1 MATGVRLARLREERE
16 ARLADRDARLQ
27 AVKGASIAV
36 GRALDS
42 TGLSSQ
48 QIAQRVGYSDSQIRQ
63 LVSDGDARG
72 WRPRSLRL
80 CEAIDDFVRE
90 RGLPAPELAPL
101 RAAYDRAVAEL
112 KAAELSLRA
121 AGADVDGAEAR
132 RANHAGEL
140 TAYLE
145 ALKEALG
152 ETQSWIPHND
162 LDAAFQKR
170 MVKISGDPPHSADDE
185 ALYVSRTALPRGDVS
200 WSGALRGVRVA
211 VVVADAGYG
220 KTWLLR
226 RHGRE
231 MCDGALAALAAGDD
245 PSDVEVPLWMHAGDL
260 ARGWSSDDPPAEA
273 VVRAGMR
280 TARNRGFVASSRLVE
295 FLAERLSA
303 DAAPVHVLVDAY
315 DEVFDNASRE
325 AARRALVWL
334 RAIGRRHSGPRLVF
348 TSRGAGFT
356 DPFTDREGEAQ
367 KGEAQV
373 PHYLEPGVLDEDQV
387 RALWDEWFDAM
398 GEPVPTE
405 RLEPVLAPTSPLR
418 GFARI
423 PLIAAFCAWVAE
435 VDTVATS
442 RSGLYEQV
450 LRRFLAQSWK
460 EHGTTRQDGGLRATL
475 DKALT
480 ELAWTMATAGPVWRD
495 AIAVAGCEA
504 ALEQA
509 GLPPSRDHSRSWL
522 AVREVGILVQA
533 AAHGGDPLGDGPVLW
548 IHRSVQEF
556 LVARKLVT
564 LSGDELSEVL
574 GERAWM
580 RPEWGE
586 VIHFAIGLET
596 VAGGSRPVTEGL
608 RSLALDGR
616 DGLGWFAT
624 TFAAA
629 GAGMPPDPSARR
641 AIVERV
647 WALQRAGFI
656 TSVRLANVLALVPE
670 ARSEEIAGILLDTP
684 PSRET
689 WEALAWC
696 GEPGRTALTEVIAS
710 APRMSGAATALH
722 RVDPRAAIAAMR
734 RRLEVPLPVGSG
746 DSGVL
751 RALETSDVVRIA
763 ELYADH
769 RGSRQWAENLG
780 WTRHPLARR
789 ALLEPPL
796 LDDPD
801 PAVRRAALDGISAYA
816 GNEPDDEVHAILS
829 AVARTHED
837 QMLRLVARERLR
849 VIALSVPWVEQ
860 AVADD
865 HSALHEP
872 SAGPVLTLEAIAAS
886 LRTVG
891 PATLKTVVM
900 LAEEPRLIQGPV
912 PEALAALS
920 AKALRGH
927 LDVETTQFLAVLG
940 GDEFTEAGCA
950 RLRDPSLDDEAE
962 LSCLAIGLLFA
973 HHDDPRVYA
982 AVVDYAGRRPQL
994 LLEAGLRMSRRNQ
1007 LAQIETLLGAL
1018 TALKSANRP
1027 AVQIWTDVLRGLLLE
1042 IPATARS
1049 ELRTRCAAM
1058 TEHVLAL
1065 P

>member
-1 MATGVRLARLREERE
+1 MEV
-16 ARLADRDARLQ
+16 
-27 AVKGASIAV
+27 S
-36 GRALDS
+36 RALDS
-42 TGLSSQ
+42 TELSSQ
-48 QIAQRVGYSDSQIRQ
+48 QIAQRIGYSNTQIRQ
-63 LVSDGDARG
+63 LASDGDTQG
-72 WRPRSLRL
+72 WRPRSLKL
-80 CEAIDDFVRE
+80 CKAIDAFVRE
-90 RGLPAPELAPL
+90 RGLTAPELAPR
-101 RAAYDRAVAEL
+101 RAAYDRAVMEVR
-112 KAAELSLRA
+112 AAEMSLRTVET
-121 AGADVDGAEAR
+121 DEDGAEAR
-132 RANHAGEL
+132 RTRYAGEL

-145 ALKEALG
+145 ALKSALG

-162 LDAAFQKR
+162 LESAFQKR
-170 MVKISGDPPHSADDE
+170 MVKISTDPPRGADDE

-200 WSGALRGVRVA
+200 WTGAMRGVPVA

-231 MCDGALAALAAGDD
+231 VCDGALAALAAGED
-245 PSDVEVPLWMHAGDL
+245 PSDIEVPLWMHAGDL

-273 VVRAGMR
+273 VVRAGLR
-280 TARNRGFVASSRLVE
+280 TARIRGFVATSRLVE

-303 DAAPVHVLVDAY
+303 ESAPVHVLVDAY
-315 DEVFDNASRE
+315 DEVFDDTSRE
-325 AARRALVWL
+325 SARQALVWL
-334 RAIGRRHSGPRLVF
+334 RATGRRHSGPRLVI
-348 TSRGAGFT
+348 TSRGAGYA
-356 DPFTDREGEAQ
+356 DPFTDEVPEAQ
-367 KGEAQV
+367 T
-373 PHYLEPGVLDEDQV
+373 PHYLEPGVLDEEQV
-387 RALWDEWFDAM
+387 RALWDDWFRAR
-398 GEPVPTE
+398 GEAVPAE

-435 VDTVATS
+435 VDTVATN

-460 EHGTTRQDGGLRATL
+460 EQGATRQDGGLRATL

-480 ELAWTMATAGPVWRD
+480 ELAWTMATADPVWRD
-495 AIAVAGCEA
+495 AITVAGCETE
-504 ALEQA
+504 LERA
-509 GLPPSRDHSRSWL
+509 GLQPSRDHSRSWL

-533 AAHGGDPLGDGPVLW
+533 AAQGGDPLGDGPVLW

-556 LVARKLVT
+556 LVARKLVS
-564 LSGDELSEVL
+564 LSGDDLSAVL

-580 RPEWGE
+580 QPEWGE
-586 VIHFAIGLET
+586 VIHFAIGLEA
-596 VAGGSRPVTEGL
+596 VAEGSRPVTEGL
-608 RSLALDGR
+608 RLLALDGR

-629 GAGMPPDPSARR
+629 GAGMPPDPDARR

-647 WALQRAGFI
+647 WNLQRAGFI
-656 TSVRLANVLALVPE
+656 TPVRLANVLALVPE
-670 ARSEEIAGILLDTP
+670 ARSGEIAGILLDTP

-722 RVDPRAAIAAMR
+722 RVDPRAGIAAMR

-751 RALETSDVVRIA
+751 RALETSDVVRLA

-769 RGSRQWAENLG
+769 RDSAQWAQNLG
-780 WTRHPLARR
+780 WTRHSVARR
-789 ALLEPPL
+789 ALLDPPL

-801 PAVRRAALDGISAYA
+801 PAVRRAALAGISAYA
-816 GNEPDDEVHAILS
+816 GNEPDDDVYAILS
-829 AVARTHED
+829 AVARTHDD
-837 QMLRLVARERLR
+837 QTLRLAARDCLR

-860 AVADD
+860 AVEDD
-865 HSALHEP
+865 HSALHEAP
-872 SAGPVLTLEAIAAS
+872 AGPALTLEAIAAG

-891 PATLKTVVM
+891 PTTLKTVVI
-900 LAEEPRLIQGPV
+900 LTEEPRLIRGPV
-912 PEALAALS
+912 PEALEALS
-920 AKALRGH
+920 AKALRGE
-927 LDVETTQFLAVLG
+927 LDVETSQFLAVLG
-940 GDEFTEAGCA
+940 GDGFTRAGCA
-950 RLRDPSLDDEAE
+950 NLRDPSLDGEVE
-962 LSCLAIGLLFA
+962 LSCLAVGLLFA
-973 HHDDPRVYA
+973 RQGDPEVYA

-994 LLEAGLRMSRRNQ
+994 LLEAALRMGRLNR
-1007 LAQIETLLGAL
+1007 LDRIETLVSSL
-1018 TALKSANRP
+1018 TALKKADRP
-1027 AVQIWTDVLRGLLLE
+1027 AVQIWTDVLRGLLLDT
-1042 IPATARS
+1042 PASERS
-1049 ELRTRCAAM
+1049 ELRAACATM

>member
-1 MATGVRLARLREERE
+1 M
-16 ARLADRDARLQ
+16 
-27 AVKGASIAV
+27 AV
-36 GRALDS
+36 GRALES

-48 QIAQRVGYSDSQIRQ
+48 QIAQRVGYSDTQIRQ

-72 WRPRSLRL
+72 WQPRSLRL
-80 CEAIDDFVRE
+80 CKAIDDFVRE
-90 RGLPAPELAPL
+90 RSLAAPELAPL
-101 RAAYDRAVAEL
+101 RRAYDRAVAEL

-121 AGADVDGAEAR
+121 AGVDMDEAEAR
-132 RANHAGEL
+132 RANHAEEL

-162 LDAAFQKR
+162 LEAAFQRR
-170 MVKISGDPPHSADDE
+170 MVKISSDPPRTVDDE

-200 WSGALRGVRVA
+200 WTGAMRGVAVA

-231 MCDGALAALAAGDD
+231 VCDGALAALAAGDD

-280 TARNRGFVASSRLVE
+280 TARDRGFVPSSRLVE
-295 FLAERLSA
+295 FLAERMSA
-303 DAAPVHVLVDAY
+303 DATPVHVLVDAY
-315 DEVFDNASRE
+315 DEVFDDASRE

-334 RAIGRRHSGPRLVF
+334 RAIVRRDSGPRLVC
-348 TSRGAGFT
+348 TSRGAGYA
-356 DPFTDREGEAQ
+356 DPFTDQEREAP
-367 KGEAQV
+367 A
-373 PHYLEPGVLDEDQV
+373 PHYLEPGVLDEEQV
-387 RALWDEWFDAM
+387 RSLWDQWFEAR

-405 RLEPVLAPTSPLR
+405 RLDPVLAPTSPLR

-460 EHGTTRQDGGLRATL
+460 EQGTTRQDGGLRAAL

-504 ALEQA
+504 ELERA
-509 GLPPSRDHSRSWL
+509 GLQPSRDHSRSWL

-564 LSGDELSEVL
+564 LSGDDLSEVL

-580 RPEWGE
+580 QPEWGE

-656 TSVRLANVLALVPE
+656 TPVRLANVLALVPE
-670 ARSEEIAGILLDTP
+670 ARSGEIAGILLDTP

-734 RRLEVPLPVGSG
+734 RRLEVPLPVDSG
-746 DSGVL
+746 DAGVL
-751 RALETSDVVRIA
+751 RALETSDVVRLA
-763 ELYADH
+763 ELYAEH
-769 RGSRQWAENLG
+769 RRSAQWAENLG
-780 WTRHPLARR
+780 WTRHPVARR

-801 PAVRRAALDGISAYA
+801 PAVRRAALAGISAYA
-816 GNEPDDEVHAILS
+816 GNEPDDDVYTILS

-837 QMLRLVARERLR
+837 QMLRLAARECLR

-860 AVADD
+860 AVGDD
-865 HSALHEP
+865 SSAFHEASP
-872 SAGPVLTLEAIAAS
+872 GPALTLDDIAAR

-912 PEALAALS
+912 PEALDALS
-920 AKALRGH
+920 AKALRGQ

-940 GDEFTEAGCA
+940 GDEFTRAGCA
-950 RLRDPSLDDEAE
+950 HLRDPSIDGEVE

-973 HHDDPRVYA
+973 RQSDPDVYA

-994 LLEAGLRMSRRNQ
+994 LLEAGLRMGRRNH
-1007 LAQIETLLGAL
+1007 LDRIETLLGAL
-1018 TALKSANRP
+1018 TALKGANRP
-1027 AVQIWTDVLRGLLLE
+1027 AVQIWTDVLRGLLLD
-1042 IPATARS
+1042 IPAAARS

>member
-1 MATGVRLARLREERE
+1 M
-16 ARLADRDARLQ
+16 
-27 AVKGASIAV
+27 AV
-36 GRALDS
+36 GRALES

-72 WRPRSLRL
+72 WQPRSLKL
-80 CEAIDDFVRE
+80 CKAIDDFVRE
-90 RGLPAPELAPL
+90 RALTAPELAPL

-112 KAAELSLRA
+112 KSAEMSLRA
-121 AGADVDGAEAR
+121 AGVDMDEAEAR

-140 TAYLE
+140 TAYLK

-162 LDAAFQKR
+162 LDAAFQRR
-170 MVKISGDPPHSADDE
+170 MVKISSDPPRTADDE

-200 WSGALRGVRVA
+200 WTGAMRGVPVA

-231 MCDGALAALAAGDD
+231 VCDGALAALAAGDD

-280 TARNRGFVASSRLVE
+280 TARDRGFVPTSRLVE
-295 FLAERLSA
+295 FLAERMSA
-303 DAAPVHVLVDAY
+303 DATPVHVLVDAY
-315 DEVFDNASRE
+315 DEVFDDASRE

-334 RAIGRRHSGPRLVF
+334 RAVGRRDSGPRLVF
-348 TSRGAGFT
+348 TSRGAAYA
-356 DPFTDREGEAQ
+356 DPFTDGEREAP
-367 KGEAQV
+367 A
-373 PHYLEPGVLDEDQV
+373 PHYLEPGVLDEEQV
-387 RALWDEWFDAM
+387 RALWDEWFEAR
-398 GEPVPTE
+398 GEQVPAE
-405 RLEPVLAPTSPLR
+405 RLDPVLAPTSPLR

-460 EHGTTRQDGGLRATL
+460 EQGTTRQDGGLRAAL

-504 ALEQA
+504 ELERA
-509 GLPPSRDHSRSWL
+509 GLQPSRDHSRSWL

-564 LSGDELSEVL
+564 LSGDDLSEVL

-580 RPEWGE
+580 QPEWGE

-656 TSVRLANVLALVPE
+656 TPVRLANVLALVPE
-670 ARSEEIAGILLDTP
+670 ARSGEIAGILLDTP

-746 DSGVL
+746 DAGVL
-751 RALETSDVVRIA
+751 RALETSDVVRLA
-763 ELYADH
+763 ELYAEH
-769 RGSRQWAENLG
+769 RGSAQWAENLG
-780 WTRHPLARR
+780 WTRHPVARR

-801 PAVRRAALDGISAYA
+801 PAVRRAALAGISAYA
-816 GNEPDDEVHAILS
+816 GNEPDDDVYAILS
-829 AVARTHED
+829 AVAHTHED
-837 QMLRLVARERLR
+837 QMLRLAARECLR

-860 AVADD
+860 AVGDD
-865 HSALHEP
+865 SSAFHEAP
-872 SAGPVLTLEAIAAS
+872 AGPALTLDAIAAR

-912 PEALAALS
+912 PEALHALS
-920 AKALRGH
+920 AKALRGQ
-927 LDVETTQFLAVLG
+927 LDVETSQFLAVLG
-940 GDEFTEAGCA
+940 GDEFTRAGCA
-950 RLRDPSLDDEAE
+950 HLRDPSIDGEVE

-973 HHDDPRVYA
+973 RQGDPDVYA

-994 LLEAGLRMSRRNQ
+994 LLEAGLRMGRRNH
-1007 LAQIETLLGAL
+1007 LDRIETLLGAL
-1018 TALKSANRP
+1018 TALKGANRP
-1027 AVQIWTDVLRGLLLE
+1027 AVQIWTDVLRGLLLD
-1042 IPATARS
+1042 IPAAARS